1 MRSENQTDPKKCSGR
16 KLVSLEE
23 KRMKHREVQRRFM
36 QRNKE
41 MLEAVNK
48 FTAALEQ
55 QLAVFK
61 LSNER
66 RKLHLC
72 QEQTWTCW
80 QKYHEYY
87 FPKRV
92 YNPQG
97 RLMRSSPIY
106 PST

>member
-16 KLVSLEE
+16 KVVSLEE
-23 KRMKHREVQRRFM
+23 KRMKHREVQRQFMQRRFM

-80 QKYHEYY
+80 QKYRDTISRNASTI
-87 FPKRV
+87 PKAV
-92 YNPQG
+92 
-97 RLMRSSPIY
+97 
-106 PST
+106 